1 MAGHTKAAWERGE
14 KGAVDW
20 GWCRLLP
27 RSKPRLSGFGFQK
40 WEEGRGRVY
49 EEARAEI

>member
-40 WEEGRGRVY
+40 WEEGRVH